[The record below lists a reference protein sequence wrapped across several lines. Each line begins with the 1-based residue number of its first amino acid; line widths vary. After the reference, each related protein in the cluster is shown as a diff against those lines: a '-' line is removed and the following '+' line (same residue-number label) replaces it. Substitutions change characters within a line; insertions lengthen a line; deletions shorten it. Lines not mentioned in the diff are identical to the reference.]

1 MFNNLTDTG
10 LEKAE
15 DRLGG
20 GSYIRETDIYTFKIK
35 AAYAGKSAGG
45 AMNVSLICEDSQG
58 EYRETIYITNRKGEN
73 FFVKDGKK
81 IPLPGFTIINDLCLI
96 ATNEPLSSQET
107 EEKVIKLY
115 DFEAKKEVPT
125 AVPMIMS
132 LVDAE
137 VSFAIQKIIEDKN
150 AKDDSGEYV
159 PTGETREVNNIV
171 KVFHTETKMTIV
183 EALNG
188 AEEAKFWDAWL
199 EKNQGKVYDKS
210 TKDAKAQGGKPAPR
224 PTQGGAKEGG
234 RPSLF
239 GKK

>member
-1 MFNNLTDTG
+1 MFNNLTDAG

-20 GSYIRETDIYTFKIK
+20 GFSVRDTDIYTFKIK

-58 EYRETIYITNRKGEN
+58 EYRETIYITNKKGEN

-183 EALNG
+183 EAMNG
-188 AEEAKFWDAWL
+188 AEEAKFWDAWV